1 MAIRVKAQQ
10 RNISFAKGVEDWQFV
25 MNSEVYSRLS
35 EEKVIAEAALRSGI
49 ARGSIQAAYAAIAE
63 VISAWATEG
72 HSVSIPGLGTMRF
85 GLKANAVKDVEDVS
99 TSLIKA
105 RKVVFTPSRDIKDAL
120 ADTSIQI
127 QCYDKDGVLIKNV
140 TNNNGTVEDEE
151 EDDPST
157 GGNTG
162 GGSNTPSG
170 GEDDDDEGGLAG

>member
-1 MAIRVKAQQ
+1 
-10 RNISFAKGVEDWQFV
+10 
-25 MNSEVYSRLS
+25 
-35 EEKVIAEAALRSGI
+35 
-49 ARGSIQAAYAAIAE
+49 
-63 VISAWATEG
+63 
-72 HSVSIPGLGTMRF
+72 MRF